1 MNIGDRF
8 KKDGKLI
15 EVTSVNDWGYGFKE
29 VVEEEALP
37 EDTVFDFPAEDSM
50 KGDPEYEEFV
60 ERVVKD
66 EKPKKVV
73 RRRKKV

>member
-15 EVTSVNDWGYGFKE
+15 EVTSVYDWGYGFKE
-29 VVEEEALP
+29 VAEEEALP
-37 EDTVFDFPAEDSM
+37 EDTVFDFPAEEVQEP
-50 KGDPEYEEFV
+50 KEEIQEPKV
-60 ERVVKD
+60 E
-66 EKPKKVV
+66 PKKVV

>member
-37 EDTVFDFPAEDSM
+37 EDTVFDFPAEEVQEP
-50 KGDPEYEEFV
+50 KV
-60 ERVVKD
+60 E
-66 EKPKKVV
+66 PKKVV